1 MTLIYKI
8 TKRKNNKDIS
18 SGQEIIKSLNF
29 VPKKK
34 KLVTEN
40 IVKNILEMPPFMIRQ
55 LSALSSELELTNLSI
70 SSVVDMWT
78 GHYV

>member
-8 TKRKNNKDIS
+8 TKGKNNKDIS
-18 SGQEIIKSLNF
+18 SGQEIIESLNF
-29 VPKKK
+29 VLKK

-55 LSALSSELELTNLSI
+55 LSALSSELDLTNLSI

-78 GHYV
+78 GHCV